1 MAALRSS
8 STANVKAGLLE
19 PLPGGGEF
27 TRNDVQKQGRKPGAE
42 TWLKNCYKQKT
53 KKRSSEG
60 GSDNIWRESVPP
72 FFSPPPSQQT
82 DGGGA
87 AGGRGEELEA
97 HRVDTLSFTT
107 AEVEVEVEK
116 ENLPAAAAAG
126 FENAA
131 EELEED
137 QASTSFRTFIER
149 NDNNREE
156 GCGESYCD
164 EEEEGEGQADSSE
177 EGSKVMTQALEVPAL
192 EGKTMGVAC
201 EAMPKKLWTNLG
213 RGLLDCFAAH
223 KLRTSVNL
231 YSGLSPRLI
240 AEEKIAVEKSVE
252 LLAHELSK
260 VAQSD
265 TETID
270 ASVVMMESSQGVG
283 ARKSPSLASPKPR
296 TKTSTKVKSF
306 VPPDLSQLEVSNA
319 TAMSPPCG
327 STGTLTPTMLRPASG
342 PAGMGSVTKR
352 KVEKTERTISRVLER
367 LQAAEEKANAVPQ
380 LEEKIR
386 VLSKKLKESR
396 KWKDEAVIYKRMA
409 TALQDKV
416 KETEASA
423 LHSHSV
429 VLENMAR
436 VFESHQQQQQQML
449 ESFPVQSQIH
459 SQIQSPLSRNNA
471 CGATT
476 SNCSSRRRT
485 KQVLDEY
492 LSSEEQDVGWGSL
505 IQESCERLERKM
517 REYDASLNL
526 GMVVGAV
533 GITVGVCSLVWSS
546 MGTSARHRRGLR
558 SMR

>member
-192 EGKTMGVAC
+192 E
-201 EAMPKKLWTNLG
+201 
-213 RGLLDCFAAH
+213 AH